1 MLKAWSLTTMP
12 KSNHHEL
19 QTLKSDKIEIDSLTL
34 KKLALLV
41 GHSLYNIQSSRTSDI
56 LLTSLDN
63 YLGESSNPEEASK
76 SSRLLNAYLDVVP
89 EFLEESEGLLTE
101 ATEQLAFI
109 LSASNLGAANT
120 SGSHDDD

>member
-1 MLKAWSLTTMP
+1 MP

-41 GHSLYNIQSSRTSDI
+41 GQSLYNIQSSRTSDI